1 MSVSLLNSFEMKM
14 LIVPR
19 KYVIITAKMI
29 RRKILYMYNMKYY
42 FNIVLSSEFLS
53 SKLLSSLLNFEIS
66 ISLISLGSLNN
77 LNSFVM
83 APEEM
88 T

>member
-1 MSVSLLNSFEMKM
+1 MKI
-14 LIVPR
+14 LIVPK
-19 KYVIITAKMI
+19 KYVIITAKMMS
-29 RRKILYMYNMKYY
+29 RKILYMYNMKYY

-53 SKLLSSLLNFEIS
+53 SKLLSNLLNLDIS
-66 ISLISLGSLNN
+66 INLISLGSLNN

-83 APEEM
+83 APDDM

>member
-1 MSVSLLNSFEMKM
+1 MSVALLNSFEMKM
-14 LIVPR
+14 LIVPK
-19 KYVIITAKMI
+19 KYVIITAKMM

-66 ISLISLGSLNN
+66 INLISLGSLNN
-77 LNSFVM
+77 LNNFVM
-83 APEEM
+83 APD
-88 T
+88 